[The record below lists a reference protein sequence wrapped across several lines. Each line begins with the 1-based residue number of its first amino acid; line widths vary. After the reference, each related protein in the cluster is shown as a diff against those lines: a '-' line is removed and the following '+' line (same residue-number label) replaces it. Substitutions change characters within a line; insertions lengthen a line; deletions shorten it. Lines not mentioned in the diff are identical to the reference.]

1 MTEDLLAATDRAREQ
16 RAGERGA
23 VASTGIISSPSSQ
36 MRRPPMP
43 PPHQKSGALRFV
55 HPQQPQ
61 PPRGKVNALRIAL
74 SLHYR
79 NTEDALEQNALKK
92 Q

>member
-1 MTEDLLAATDRAREQ
+1 MTEDLLAATE
-16 RAGERGA
+16 RAGERSA
-23 VASTGIISSPSSQ
+23 VASTGIISSPSSP

-43 PPHQKSGALRFV
+43 PPLQKSGALRFV
-55 HPQQPQ
+55 YPQQPQ
-61 PPRGKVNALRIAL
+61 PPTGKVNALRIAL

-79 NTEDALEQNALKK
+79 NTEDALEQNALKR

>member
-1 MTEDLLAATDRAREQ
+1 MTEDLLAATE
-16 RAGERGA
+16 RAGERSA
-23 VASTGIISSPSSQ
+23 VASTGIISSPSSP

-43 PPHQKSGALRFV
+43 QPSPLQKSGALRFV
-55 HPQQPQ
+55 YPQQPQ
-61 PPRGKVNALRIAL
+61 PPRGRVNALRITL

-79 NTEDALEQNALKK
+79 NTEDALEQNALKR

>member
-1 MTEDLLAATDRAREQ
+1 MTEDLLAATE
-16 RAGERGA
+16 RAGERSA
-23 VASTGIISSPSSQ
+23 VASTGIISSPSSP

-43 PPHQKSGALRFV
+43 PPPPPPLQKSGALRFV
-55 HPQQPQ
+55 YPQQPQ
-61 PPRGKVNALRIAL
+61 PPTGKVNALRIAL

-79 NTEDALEQNALKK
+79 NTEDALEQNALKR